1 MSRYKTISGASKPT
15 SGACKLRSSHWIHLD
30 NHKRQSTFQKKFNLN
45 SPCTIQ
51 YQVLLQMK
59 RPLQNKNNGQQQEWF
74 HFSVE
79 FPSMICKTIPNT
91 CFKTMWAHA
100 YVTCTTLFPIQQ
112 ILRRYKCTFM
122 NKGLLAWNM
131 HQKEI
136 DIWENPS
143 DLENNSLE
151 FCNEI
156 NLNQWQSRTHFIL
169 IFS

>member
-1 MSRYKTISGASKPT
+1 
-15 SGACKLRSSHWIHLD
+15 
-30 NHKRQSTFQKKFNLN
+30 
-45 SPCTIQ
+45 
-51 YQVLLQMK
+51 LQMK
-59 RPLQNKNNGQQQEWF
+59 RPLPNKNNGQQQEWF

-91 CFKTMWAHA
+91 CFKTMRAHA

-156 NLNQWQSRTHFIL
+156 NLNQRQSRTHFIL

>member
-30 NHKRQSTFQKKFNLN
+30 NHKRQSTFQKKLNLN

-112 ILRRYKCTFM
+112 ILRRYKCSFM
-122 NKGLLAWNM
+122 NKGKISGN
-131 HQKEI
+131 Q
-136 DIWENPS
+136 
-143 DLENNSLE
+143 NSGKW
-151 FCNEI
+151 
-156 NLNQWQSRTHFIL
+156 NLNSYSKQQSVSSSKPQEHGCVIEQAIMLNF
-169 IFS
+169 